1 MFEGAAGDVDQTL
14 RGKGFFHKVVGA
26 ITHGTD
32 RHADIAVAGDQH
44 HRQAAVAGLELGQ
57 QLQAVDAGQ
66 ADIADDNP
74 GEVIADLLQ
83 GLFGTADADAGNVFQ
98 AQGLLAAEEYMG
110 VVFDDQDAEGL
121 MHR

>member
-1 MFEGAAGDVDQTL
+1 M
-14 RGKGFFHKVVGA
+14 
-26 ITHGTD
+26 
-32 RHADIAVAGDQH
+32 
-44 HRQAAVAGLELGQ
+44 
-57 QLQAVDAGQ
+57 QAVDAGQ

-98 AQGLLAAEEYMG
+98 AQGLLATEEYMG